1 MADER
6 KYYVICEDK
15 CLFEAMTKEQT
26 LAAIEQA
33 VTTGTIKNV
42 DTGFITKI
50 KEQNAA
56 APLFFWVGT
65 QAEYNALADK
75 AANCFYIITDDTT
88 FPDLNAA
95 FEDLSKEFA
104 ATAEAMGE
112 QINGFRNSIGA
123 LLYTNT
129 AGNSIAG
136 VTVPELNNYHLI
148 CVLLKLPAKYYNQ
161 IVNVFMYREGNY
173 DNIFFSG
180 NAGCSAQTTEQDYAL
195 VTIETTLSSDKSG
208 KITSAEATMY
218 ATTETEEKDVT
229 IFKILGV
236 C

>member
-1 MADER
+1 MADGR
-6 KYYVICEDK
+6 KYYVMCEDK

-33 VTTGTIKNV
+33 VTTGEIENV
-42 DTGFITKI
+42 DTGFVTKI

-56 APLFFWVGT
+56 APLSFWVGT

-88 FPDLNAA
+88 FPDLEKA
-95 FEDLSKEFA
+95 FEDLSKEFSD
-104 ATAEAMGE
+104 TADAMGE

-136 VTVPELNNYHLI
+136 VTVPELKNYHLI
-148 CVLLKLPAKYYNQ
+148 CVIVELPSKYYNQ
-161 IVNVFMYREGNY
+161 IVNVLMFREGNY

-180 NAGCSAQTTEQDYAL
+180 NAGCSAQTTEQDYAI
-195 VTIETTLSSDKSG
+195 VGVDASISSDKNG
-208 KITSAEATMY
+208 KISSVYADMY
-218 ATTETEEKDVT
+218 SDRETEGKSVT
-229 IFKILGV
+229 ILKILGV